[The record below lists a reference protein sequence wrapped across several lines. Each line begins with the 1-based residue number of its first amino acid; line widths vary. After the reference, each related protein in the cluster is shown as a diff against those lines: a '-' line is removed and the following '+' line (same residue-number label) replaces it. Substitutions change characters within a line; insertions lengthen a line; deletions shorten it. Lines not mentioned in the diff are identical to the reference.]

1 MTNVPANNYGDT
13 PSNSRKSKEEAQQ
26 SKPDKLAKIIKDDVS
41 VTERKR
47 PVGRRFLDA
56 FSGDDSRTVGQ
67 YILFDVVLPSVKSII
82 VDAVSGGVERLIYGD
97 NARPTGMRR
106 GYGGGIV
113 NNSRTNYQQASNTA
127 QSRVGTRNPRA
138 VHDFN
143 EIVLDNRGAAEEVI
157 DALTELISNYGKAT
171 VSDFYEL
178 VGITGSYTDDKWGW
192 FSMVGAHTERVG
204 NGFLIA
210 LPRTE
215 PVN

>member
-13 PSNSRKSKEEAQQ
+13 PPNSRKSKEEVVAP
-26 SKPDKLAKIIKDDVS
+26 KPEKLAKIINDGVS

-67 YILFDVVLPSVKSII
+67 YILFDVVLPAVKSII

-106 GYGGGIV
+106 GYGSGV
-113 NNSRTNYQQASNTA
+113 NSSRTNYNQVSNA
-127 QSRVGTRNPRA
+127 PQSRVSSRNPRA